1 MNGLKRNA
9 TPHICDGA
17 EHNEKEDLSLDR
29 YLERLKK
36 FSKILAAPVI
46 DMSTFFCSPHHR
58 SNRKAIR
65 SELEGS
71 PFCTTTSRLEDS
83 AGISFVIYTAMFF
96 LHFSLF
102 SSFIFSLYYLSSYP
116 SLKVFILFFIFYLF
130 FILLFYFIEKSS
142 SAIILFKLIYHY

>member
-46 DMSTFFCSPHHR
+46 DMSTFFCSPYHR

-83 AGISFVIYTAMFF
+83 AGISFVIYTAMIF

-102 SSFIFSLYYLSSYP
+102 SSFIFSLYYLSYYP
-116 SLKVFILFFIFYLF
+116 SLQVFILFFYILF
-130 FILLFYFIEKSS
+130 LFYFI
-142 SAIILFKLIYHY
+142 ILFH

>member
-46 DMSTFFCSPHHR
+46 DMSTFF
-58 SNRKAIR
+58 
-65 SELEGS
+65 L
-71 PFCTTTSRLEDS
+71 
-83 AGISFVIYTAMFF
+83 
-96 LHFSLF
+96 
-102 SSFIFSLYYLSSYP
+102 LSSLSFEQKSYP
-116 SLKVFILFFIFYLF
+116 I
-130 FILLFYFIEKSS
+130 
-142 SAIILFKLIYHY
+142 